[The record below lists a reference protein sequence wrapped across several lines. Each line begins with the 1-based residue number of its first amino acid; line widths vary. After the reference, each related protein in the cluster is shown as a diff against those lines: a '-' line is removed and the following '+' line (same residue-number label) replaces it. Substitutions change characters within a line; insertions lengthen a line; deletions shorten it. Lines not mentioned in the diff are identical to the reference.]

1 MQKNF
6 WLIKCSHTPESLDRV
21 MMVFRK
27 RGLTVESAHY
37 RKVDS
42 ENATCEV
49 VFEED
54 SLKANSIYKNL
65 IRLED
70 IFSVEIQEN

>member
-1 MQKNF
+1 MQQNN

-27 RGLTVESAHY
+27 RGLTVESVFY
-37 RKVDS
+37 QKVDND
-42 ENATCEV
+42 NASCKV

-54 SLKANSIYKNL
+54 EVNANRIYKNL
-65 IRLED
+65 IRLVD
-70 IFSVEIQEN
+70 INEIEILK

>member
-1 MQKNF
+1 MQQNN

-27 RGLTVESAHY
+27 RGLTLDSVIY
-37 RKVDS
+37 QKVD
-42 ENATCEV
+42 ENNASCKL

-54 SLKANSIYKNL
+54 DVNANRIYKNL
-65 IRLED
+65 IRLVD
-70 IFSVEIQEN
+70 INEIEILK